1 MLSSESVSG
10 LSIKLIDK
18 DEYNKEVAEKM
29 SRVTVITGGTSGI
42 GRGIVEKILAN
53 SEQDDLIFATY
64 AHNAY
69 KANEFWDS
77 LKPEDQEKLIIMKAD
92 MSSYDDMMNFVRE
105 VKEKAGHVDW
115 LISNAG
121 ISTYDKFQ
129 DYTFE
134 EWNKIVNTNLSVPVF
149 MIKEFMPVM
158 TEGGRVLFMGS
169 YAGQQAYSSSLVYGV
184 TKAAIHFLTK
194 SLVKQRGT
202 GK

>member
-92 MSSYDDMMNFVRE
+92 MSSYNDMMNFVKE
-105 VKEKAGHVDW
+105 VKEKACIYDQRIYAGYDRGRKRSLHGI
-115 LISNAG
+115 LCGAAG
-121 ISTYDKFQ
+121 ILFIPCIRCDQ
-129 DYTFE
+129 
-134 EWNKIVNTNLSVPVF
+134 
-149 MIKEFMPVM
+149 
-158 TEGGRVLFMGS
+158 GGNPFPYQIL
-169 YAGQQAYSSSLVYGV
+169 
-184 TKAAIHFLTK
+184 
-194 SLVKQRGT
+194 
-202 GK
+202 GKGI

>member
-42 GRGIVEKILAN
+42 GRGIVEKILEN

-77 LKPEDQEKLIIMKAD
+77 LKPEDQEKLIIK
-92 MSSYDDMMNFVRE
+92 RIC
-105 VKEKAGHVDW
+105 
-115 LISNAG
+115 L
-121 ISTYDKFQ
+121 
-129 DYTFE
+129 
-134 EWNKIVNTNLSVPVF
+134 P
-149 MIKEFMPVM
+149 M
-158 TEGGRVLFMGS
+158 T
-169 YAGQQAYSSSLVYGV
+169 
-184 TKAAIHFLTK
+184 I
-194 SLVKQRGT
+194 
-202 GK
+202 